1 MSNVFSDQKKFM
13 MASDQSVGKLNDEQL
28 KLYLK
33 LVTEEYDELQVAVA
47 NRNKVETLDA
57 LLDLIVVTVGAVHS
71 LGVDSEGAWKEVM
84 GSNLAK
90 IDRVTGKV
98 EKREDGKVLK
108 PDNWYAPKLEQYFQ
122 KSE

>member
-1 MSNVFSDQKKFM
+1 M

>member
-47 NRNKVETLDA
+47 NKDRIETLDA

-71 LGVDSEGAWKEVM
+71 LGVDAEGAWKEVM

-98 EKREDGKVLK
+98 EKRADGKVIK
-108 PDNWYAPKLEQYFQ
+108 PPLWTAPKLEQYFQ

>member
-1 MSNVFSDQKKFM
+1 MPNVFHDQSKFM
-13 MASDQSVGKLNDEQL
+13 SASDQSVGKPNDEQL

-47 NRNKVETLDA
+47 NKDKIETLDA
-57 LLDLIVVTVGAVHS
+57 LLDLIVVTVGAIHS
-71 LGVDSEGAWKEVM
+71 LGVDAEGAWKEVM

-90 IDRVTGKV
+90 IDRTTGKV
-98 EKREDGKVLK
+98 MKREDGKVIK
-108 PDNWYAPKLEQYFQ
+108 PALWSAPRLEQYFQ